1 MDRRTEEDRGCCAM
15 PSPHRLTL
23 AAHAAHG
30 AARQAFSAFFR
41 GQTLMERTGCPP
53 KIYLL
58 AQKHAERRE

>member
-1 MDRRTEEDRGCCAM
+1 MDRRTEEDRGCCAV

-30 AARQAFSAFFR
+30 AAWQELSVFFP
-41 GQTLMERTGCPP
+41 GQTLMERTACPP

-58 AQKHAERRE
+58 VQKHAERRE